1 MRPDSYDTPEG
12 DVVYLR
18 VREPKGSVSSVG
30 EPCGLRDYD
39 ERGEFVGIEVWAASE
54 RLPREVVEALPRLDQ
69 HGVAFERQPA

>member
-30 EPCGLRDYD
+30 EPWGLRDYD
-39 ERGEFVGIEVWAASE
+39 E
-54 RLPREVVEALPRLDQ
+54 
-69 HGVAFERQPA
+69 